1 MQRSSKHQVEQYATA
16 SAAREVAIAK
26 EKVEE
31 IVIHEIAIGH
41 EEVYQQFLR
50 GKLVYKPNQN
60 NDVGRKEFRIS
71 DLANPLSGTFD
82 IRGCGDS
89 DQYLSI
95 STGFR
100 TGKNPANQ
108 NKLEVWIVP
117 QLVLQKDPRA
127 KPYNELLQ
135 KQERHLGKPFAV
147 LFTWGG
153 WDDGETAHAVT
164 GVVGNKHDSLA
175 RLGALGTAMMAF
187 GSPELLDT
195 GTLGKLPYISE

>member
-60 NDVGRKEFRIS
+60 
-71 DLANPLSGTFD
+71 
-82 IRGCGDS
+82 
-89 DQYLSI
+89 LSI